1 MDRIIQEYL
10 TVSSE
15 NTIRIARSKRKRY
28 SKKSSRCSKFRTFI
42 LYALLLIPATV
53 KSNKIDGFGY
63 IHYQQKKNIVLGK
76 THSAAFA
83 AYPKNNMVHKF
94 IKYFGQLKKSRTTSF
109 SLTSSYRTNKQ
120 KYQNH
125 SSSQSRSLLS
135 ATNNMPTS
143 SSSISNKHTNIN
155 LNLQSQTDNISPFSS
170 CRDDKQKTDM
180 STSATTSKS
189 SFKSTD
195 SSQDSGEKKYTLYE
209 ELIRKLYMTNLFN
222 PVKLGLDNTF
232 ALHEAI
238 GSPID
243 NVSYTNGIIPISSSN
258 LPNFF

>member
-10 TVSSE
+10 TLSSE

-42 LYALLLIPATV
+42 LFALLLIPATV

-63 IHYQQKKNIVLGK
+63 IHYQQKKNIVLEK
-76 THSAAFA
+76 TAFA
-83 AYPKNNMVHKF
+83 TYPQNNMVHKF

-143 SSSISNKHTNIN
+143 PSSISNKHTNIN
-155 LNLQSQTDNISPFSS
+155 LNLQSQTSNISPFSS
-170 CRDDKQKTDM
+170 CRDAEQKTDM

-195 SSQDSGEKKYTLYE
+195 STQDSGEKKYTLYE

-243 NVSYTNGIIPISSSN
+243 NVSYTNGIIIMSSSN